1 MRITTDHKTVITFL
15 KIHLSK
21 CKPSAT
27 EKSLNTASLRD
38 TNNLKLYRNKME
50 EYFSHYNLPE
60 TPQDKW
66 NNIVSATINA
76 AKETVRLQK

>member
-1 MRITTDHKTVITFL
+1 
-15 KIHLSK
+15 
-21 CKPSAT
+21 
-27 EKSLNTASLRD
+27 
-38 TNNLKLYRNKME
+38 ME

-66 NNIVSATINA
+66 NNIVCTTINA